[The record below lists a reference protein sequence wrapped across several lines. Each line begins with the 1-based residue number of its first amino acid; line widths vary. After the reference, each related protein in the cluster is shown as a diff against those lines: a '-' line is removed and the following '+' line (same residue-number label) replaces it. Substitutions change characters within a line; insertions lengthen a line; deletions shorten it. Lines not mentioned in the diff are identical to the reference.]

1 MTNAGRIKVC
11 HVSDI
16 PAGEMRCVEVRQVK
30 LLVANTDQGFF
41 VSDEMCTHE
50 DARLCDGNLNG
61 TLVKCPLHG
70 SRFDLVSGK
79 VLDDP
84 AEEDLMV
91 YPTTIDNQSV
101 YIQLPID
108 SKQTNN

>member
-1 MTNAGRIKVC
+1 MTNAGKVKVC

-16 PAGEMRCVEVRQVK
+16 PAGEMRCVEVQQLK
-30 LLVANTDQGFF
+30 LLVAHTDQGFF

-50 DARLCDGNLNG
+50 DARLCDGNLKG

-70 SRFDLVSGK
+70 SRFDLVTGK

-84 AEEDLMV
+84 AEEDLVV
-91 YPTTIDNQSV
+91 YPSSIEDHNV
-101 YIQLPID
+101 YIQFP
-108 SKQTNN
+108 TNAARK